1 MLHIPEIKI
10 KVTIIGLEHLTN
22 ETAFFRP
29 PKGFLTLNSN
39 KKGPYSRRGFR
50 NELNLLEQI
59 FCEYL
64 QSGAYQSVFFDSEP
78 TMNYSP
84 YW

>member
-1 MLHIPEIKI
+1 MHM
-10 KVTIIGLEHLTN
+10 
-22 ETAFFRP
+22 
-29 PKGFLTLNSN
+29 LTLNFN

-64 QSGAYQSVFFDSEP
+64 QSAAYQSVFIESEP

-84 YW
+84 YWRLIYSNLDKALSKACFLQCHRARSEHAND